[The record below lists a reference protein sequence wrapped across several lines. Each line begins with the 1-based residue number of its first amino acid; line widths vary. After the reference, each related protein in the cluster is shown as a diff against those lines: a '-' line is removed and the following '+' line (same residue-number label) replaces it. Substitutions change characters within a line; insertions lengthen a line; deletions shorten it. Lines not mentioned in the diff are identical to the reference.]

1 MKKIILTSFLA
12 LASLYASA
20 QDPFL
25 ERRKERQRVFDSLNV
40 ATIPYSRVI
49 HQEVTRQENVLRPV
63 SVEQQIVNESEV
75 IPSRVSVEEQVQ
87 ETIIDT
93 ARRTVPESV
102 VRDSNQRTNEIDE
115 RIQFQVPESLLPVRQ
130 DPRSERDLEG
140 LVVNL
145 GRISIG
151 DVVNSFRIRPF
162 DEEGIKTDED
172 RDLLYGDGKKI
183 GTLSFVGDGYWEY
196 NGSLKDLALGKNYF
210 STEFIKESGLKTPV
224 SFILETTND
233 APVPGNLNYKFV
245 ARDGEILSGTLEPVK
260 EGNNYFYKLGEIHGK
275 YMLSELSV
283 LVEDIDD
290 NLVKDK
296 SLVRKNDVVV
306 GNFVL
311 DTENNIFS
319 YTREESQN
327 SGLGQYVVDAN
338 FPDKVGAFANIYF
351 LFEKADKPVRIQE
364 VIMQTERGVETKV
377 NYDEPETS
385 RRGLFRRR

>member
-1 MKKIILTSFLA
+1 
-12 LASLYASA
+12 
-20 QDPFL
+20 
-25 ERRKERQRVFDSLNV
+25 
-40 ATIPYSRVI
+40 VI
-49 HQEVTRQENVLRPV
+49 HQEVTQGVVRPV
-63 SVEQQIVNESEV
+63 SVEQQQVQAVQQQVVQEPEVV
-75 IPSRVSVEEQVQ
+75 IPARVAVEEQVQ
-87 ETIIDT
+87 ETVRDT
-93 ARRTVPESV
+93 ARRTIPESYV
-102 VRDSNQRTNEIDE
+102 EDANQRATKADE
-115 RIQFQVPESLLPVRQ
+115 RIQFPVPESLLPVRQ
-130 DPRSERDLEG
+130 DPKSEKDLEG

-145 GRISIG
+145 GKISIG

-210 STEFIKESGLKTPV
+210 STKFVKESGLKTPV
-224 SFILETTND
+224 TFILETTNE
-233 APVPGNLNYKFV
+233 APVPGNLDYKFV
-245 ARDGEILSGTLEPVK
+245 SRTGETLTGTLEPVR

-283 LVEDIDD
+283 LVEDVDD
-290 NLVKDK
+290 NLVTDK
-296 SLVRKNDVVV
+296 ALAKKNDVVV

-319 YTREESQN
+319 YTREDSQN

-338 FPDKVGAFANIYF
+338 FIDKVGASANLYF

-377 NYDEPETS
+377 DYAEPETS